1 MLKTGDKVKIK
12 VPLGERH
19 GQSFY
24 NGMTGVIS
32 SLYLVSRI
40 VHVKIDRY
48 FFDFCDKNGMSR
60 IPTIDIEYIQNKI
73 PIMPT
78 E

>member
-1 MLKTGDKVKIK
+1 MLKIGDKIKIK
-12 VPLGERH
+12 VPLGVRH

-32 SLYLVSRI
+32 SLYLVSGTI
-40 VHVKIDRY
+40 HVKIDRC
-48 FFDFCDKNGMSR
+48 FFAFCDKNGMSR
-60 IPTIDIEYIQNKI
+60 IPAINIKYIQNKM